1 MSLQRMDADTPE
13 TLAGLSG
20 CCAGP
25 LSSLGR
31 LSTPTVPDRLARCWR
46 WAPSS
51 PPTRRANSY
60 RKPFRSKGL

>member
-13 TLAGLSG
+13 TLAGVVRLLRR
-20 CCAGP
+20 AAE
-25 LSSLGR
+25 LVGR

-51 PPTRRANSY
+51 PPTRGATSY